1 MSSLLPSDVILPV
14 PVADTI
20 TALITSKSAFMA
32 SAASGADLDAGAR
45 LGGDF
50 YSKANW
56 KEDTTADEIIDG
68 SSSTPGNVGAYAAI
82 APVLR
87 RKRVRAVVDGV
98 EAAMGSMLSVAPTQ
112 ELMNQA
118 ATYWAK
124 RIDNVF
130 ISELTALFDASSG
143 VLRTTHKLSKG
154 VTSGSIVKADFAS
167 LIDAGNLLGDNSF
180 DLSIGIVHSKVMGDL
195 RKEAAQ
201 KANYVMFGGRP
212 AMVIDGMIYLQDD
225 DVPTSGSGTYKKYT
239 SIMLR
244 PGALWL
250 ALQQQMREIVEIDAK
265 VPETVITQTMH
276 FACAIQGIK
285 FVHTSAALTNA
296 QLATASYWQKSAP
309 VDKQIGVVALETNAS

>member
-1 MSSLLPSDVILPV
+1 
-14 PVADTI
+14 VADTI
-20 TALITSKSAFMA
+20 AALITSKSAFMA
-32 SAASGADLDAGAR
+32 SAAAGADLDAGAK

-50 YSKANW
+50 YSKGSW
-56 KEDTTADEIIDG
+56 KEDTAADEVIDG
-68 SSSTPGNVGAYAAI
+68 SASTPGNVGSYAAI

-98 EAAMGSMLSVAPTQ
+98 EAAMGSMLSVAPTA

-124 RIDNVF
+124 RVDNVF
-130 ISELTALFDASSG
+130 ISEITALFDASAG
-143 VLRTTHKLSKG
+143 VLRTTHKLAKAA
-154 VTSGSIVKADFAS
+154 TSGSVVKADFSS

-212 AMVIDGMIYLQDD
+212 AMVIDGMIYLQSD

-250 ALQQQMREIVEIDAK
+250 AVQQQMREIVEINAT
-265 VPETVITQTMH
+265 VPETRITQTLH

-285 FVHTSAALTNA
+285 FTHTSAALTNA
-296 QLATASYWQKSAP
+296 QLATATYWDKAAP
-309 VDKQIGVVALETNAS
+309 VDKAIGIVALETNAS